1 MDNIKTRIFPE
12 HNYKGIYINGK
23 TIRIALDPKRPI
35 DELLYPEFYDV
46 SVTSY
51 CEGNCPYCYQNS
63 LDSNS
68 HPKNIIEKF
77 KSFFGSMSENQK
89 PFQIAFG
96 GGEPTEHPDFP
107 ELMKVCYEMGIAP
120 NYTTNGMWVDYDY
133 DKKMKL
139 AEATAKYC
147 GGVAVSTHPHL
158 KRQWQ
163 LATESYFAGDIFT
176 NLHLIIGDKK
186 SIDDFLEIYKKW
198 KGMIKYFVLLP
209 LTAQGR
215 ATESFVDWNYL
226 EKNIDG
232 SPTDIAFG
240 ANFYPYLCKDPNRFK
255 VSLYEPEILSKYLDL
270 KTMNIYPS
278 SFSNR
283 VIRNVKLNL
292 K

>member
-1 MDNIKTRIFPE
+1 
-12 HNYKGIYINGK
+12 
-23 TIRIALDPKRPI
+23 
-35 DELLYPEFYDV
+35 
-46 SVTSY
+46 
-51 CEGNCPYCYQNS
+51 
-63 LDSNS
+63 
-68 HPKNIIEKF
+68 
-77 KSFFGSMSENQK
+77 
-89 PFQIAFG
+89 
-96 GGEPTEHPDFP
+96 
-107 ELMKVCYEMGIAP
+107 
-120 NYTTNGMWVDYDY
+120 
-133 DKKMKL
+133 
-139 AEATAKYC
+139 
-147 GGVAVSTHPHL
+147 
-158 KRQWQ
+158 
-163 LATESYFAGDIFT
+163 
-176 NLHLIIGDKK
+176 
-186 SIDDFLEIYKKW
+186 
-198 KGMIKYFVLLP
+198 MIKYFVLLP